1 MLDRDSLS
9 GLGQRLLY
17 FRHQLGD
24 AFLLLKN
31 AIGELF
37 GRVDEGNEF
46 RPRDAVRL
54 CSPVA
59 PAIGRLNCRAEALAG
74 DLGLFLPDVFRVVKN
89 LRNKTQVSMGSPS
102 RSPESPLSFRIMSRQ
117 DLTKLPSCWAVD
129 WGCWILDV

>member
-1 MLDRDSLS
+1 MS

-46 RPRDAVRL
+46 RPRDAVRF

-59 PAIGRLNCRAEALAG
+59 PAIGRLNCQAEALAG

-89 LRNKTQVSMGSPS
+89 LRNKTQVTWAA
-102 RSPESPLSFRIMSRQ
+102 RQ
-117 DLTKLPSCWAVD
+117 DHPKALCPFA
-129 WGCWILDV
+129 